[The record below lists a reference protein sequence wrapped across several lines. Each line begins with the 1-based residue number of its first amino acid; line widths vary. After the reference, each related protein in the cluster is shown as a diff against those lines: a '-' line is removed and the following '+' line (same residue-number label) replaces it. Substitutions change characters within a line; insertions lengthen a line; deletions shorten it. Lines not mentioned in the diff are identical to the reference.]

1 MKAQV
6 RREPGERLDTSGMAE
21 KPPAS
26 SYNGNLAGANV
37 LHFRSGHLRQHAWM
51 LCCLGAVYATEPSE
65 VPGMNCPEI
74 GRFAQQFGEEKA
86 NGAPLDDAVRRLRQS
101 IRPAD
106 TERALEDIIRAIY
119 GMQVFSTA
127 TPDEIWGRL

>member
-1 MKAQV
+1 
-6 RREPGERLDTSGMAE
+6 
-21 KPPAS
+21 
-26 SYNGNLAGANV
+26 
-37 LHFRSGHLRQHAWM
+37 
-51 LCCLGAVYATEPSE
+51 
-65 VPGMNCPEI
+65 MNCPEI
-74 GRFAQQFGEEKA
+74 GRFAQQVAEEKA

-127 TPDEIWGRL
+127 TPDEIGAAYELACEVGQP

>member
-1 MKAQV
+1 
-6 RREPGERLDTSGMAE
+6 
-21 KPPAS
+21 
-26 SYNGNLAGANV
+26 
-37 LHFRSGHLRQHAWM
+37 M
-51 LCCLGAVYATEPSE
+51 LSRLGAVFASEPSE

-74 GRFAQQFGEEKA
+74 GRFAQQVAEEKA

-127 TPDEIWGRL
+127 TPDEIGAAYELACEVGQP

>member
-1 MKAQV
+1 MSSIFAPAIFGNTPV
-6 RREPGERLDTSGMAE
+6 YCAVVYCAVSGVF
-21 KPPAS
+21 AS
-26 SYNGNLAGANV
+26 K
-37 LHFRSGHLRQHAWM
+37 
-51 LCCLGAVYATEPSE
+51 PSE

-74 GRFAQQFGEEKA
+74 GRFAQQVAEEKA